1 MGFYFISFFLL
12 QVRLDLGLGLHQ
24 HHRHKRFGMV
34 LVVLVIFS
42 CAIYPSKHA
51 ELSASLLSFTTAVAL
66 VIINS
71 GRQLCEHGYSLQL
84 EASVLS

>member
-1 MGFYFISFFLL
+1 MGFYFIYFFPASNKIGFGCGPASLL
-12 QVRLDLGLGLHQ
+12 QQVGHGVCCNYYFLSP
-24 HHRHKRFGMV
+24 V
-34 LVVLVIFS
+34 
-42 CAIYPSKHA
+42 IYPSKHA

-71 GRQLCEHGYSLQL
+71 GRQLCERGYSLQL